1 MPAYIYQCPACGARF
16 ETQRRFG
23 EPHPTLCPHGHT
35 GVQRVFAPPIVIFKG
50 SGFYVTD
57 NGRNGLVSRRKDKT
71 ASETSQETAKT
82 EKTENNV

>member
-1 MPAYIYQCPACGARF
+1 
-16 ETQRRFG
+16 
-23 EPHPTLCPHGHT
+23 
-35 GVQRVFAPPIVIFKG
+35 VQRVFAPPIVIFRG